1 MSKFASR
8 LRAIEEAFLIANSA
22 NDIGVQLDGEI
33 QSRELLH
40 KYLPVALTSGQASK
54 DLIMK
59 HLQEVSGLPSNTP
72 FLDQYVDWYLRDPAN
87 FPHNPH
93 NEILFA
99 VLSAGHAVNEGW
111 DGVKSKIRMGYPNDS
126 D

>member
-8 LRAIEEAFLIANSA
+8 LSALEDAFLVAHSA
-22 NDIGVQLDGEI
+22 NGTEVQ
-33 QSRELLH
+33 SKELLH
-40 KYLPVALTSGQASK
+40 KYLPVVLINGQATK

-59 HLQEVSGLPSNTP
+59 HLKEVSGLPSSTP
-72 FLDQYVDWYLRDPAN
+72 FLDQYVDWYLRDPVN
-87 FPHNPH
+87 FPHNPN

-111 DGVKSKIRMGYPNDS
+111 NGVKSKSKNS
-126 D
+126 